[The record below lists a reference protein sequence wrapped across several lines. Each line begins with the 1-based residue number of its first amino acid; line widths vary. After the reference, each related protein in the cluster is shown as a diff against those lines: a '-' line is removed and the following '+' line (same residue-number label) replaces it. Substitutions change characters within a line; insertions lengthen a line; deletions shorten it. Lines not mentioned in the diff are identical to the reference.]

1 MAWHR
6 RQPRLPPTVRLGR
19 EQETSRQRETE
30 PKSAHTH
37 TKPKGAF
44 SWCKKGMFCVDV
56 KLLSCFE
63 AQGSSLTGTDDG
75 VVRVLLHSALG
86 SSTETH
92 DEHRQEPG
100 RGPCVGLGP
109 ETRTCHQ
116 QCDGHLPAS
125 SLSKSAQ
132 RVTPIQT
139 PQTRRLRLFQIL
151 IDPALP
157 GNAAGWERVGHEVS
171 STKQLPSTALLFCSS
186 TAWLSPS
193 VAPRAG
199 SPAPAPGISRMAW
212 ASR

>member
-1 MAWHR
+1 MQSPCPPSYNAQLCLALELLMAWHR

-100 RGPCVGLGP
+100 LGP
-109 ETRTCHQ
+109 SGALALGWALRP
-116 QCDGHLPAS
+116 GHATS
-125 SLSKSAQ
+125 SAMAISQ
-132 RVTPIQT
+132 R
-139 PQTRRLRLFQIL
+139 
-151 IDPALP
+151 A
-157 GNAAGWERVGHEVS
+157 
-171 STKQLPSTALLFCSS
+171 
-186 TAWLSPS
+186 
-193 VAPRAG
+193 
-199 SPAPAPGISRMAW
+199 
-212 ASR
+212 ASRSQRKE